1 METASDR
8 PSTQPPAARMVTM
21 LSAHILA
28 QSLYVAAPLGLA
40 DHLADRVS
48 RRLVSR
54 PARYSGHATCD
65 TSWGTPPAIQSNQ
78 GNHGQE
84 Q

>member
-1 METASDR
+1 MATAGDR
-8 PSTQPPAARMVTM
+8 PSTQPPAGRMVPM
-21 LSAHILA
+21 RSAHILA

-54 PARYSGHATCD
+54 PARYSGHAPCD
-65 TSWGTPPAIQSNQ
+65 TSWGTPPWIQSNQ
-78 GNHGQE
+78 GNQGQE